1 MGERELLRA
10 TAERAADFLD
20 SLGERPVRERA
31 DPDELREL
39 LGGDLPD
46 GPLAPERV
54 AADLAGVGE
63 AGAIGIP
70 SGRYFGFV
78 IGGVLP
84 AALAADWLTSTWD
97 QNAGLYAAGPAAA
110 VAEEVAGEWLLEL
123 LRLPRDASFAF
134 VTGCQMAHA
143 TCLAAARYTVL
154 EGFGWDVERRGLAG
168 APPIRVVA
176 GEERHVTIDRALRLL
191 GIGTDAVVSVP
202 VDDQG
207 AMQADALAEALR
219 RLEHGPKIVC
229 AQVGNVNTGAI
240 DPLGPIADA
249 AEDAEAWLH
258 VDGAFGLWAA
268 ASPRLARLVEGAERA
283 DSWATDAHKWLN
295 VPYDSGLAFC
305 AHPDAHRAAMTV
317 HASYLVQADEG
328 GPRDQMDWTPE
339 FSRRARGFAVYAAL
353 RSLGRS
359 GVADMVDRCCE
370 HARRFANRL
379 GAEEGVEVLN
389 DVVLNQ
395 VLVRFGDDD
404 GLTRAIVEG
413 VQRDGTCWLSGT
425 TWHDRAAM
433 RISVSN
439 WRTTAEDVDRSV
451 EAILRVASDRSG
463 ALA

>member
-10 TAERAADFLD
+10 TAERAAAFLE
-20 SLGERPVRERA
+20 SLDERPVREHA
-31 DPDELREL
+31 DLDELREL
-39 LGGDLPD
+39 LGGDLADEGLDPEQVVAE
-46 GPLAPERV
+46 LAD
-54 AADLAGVGE
+54 AGE
-63 AGAIGIP
+63 AGAVGIP

-78 IGGVLP
+78 IGGALP
-84 AALAADWLTSTWD
+84 AALASDWLTSAWD
-97 QNAGLYAAGPAAA
+97 QNAGLYAGGPAAA
-110 VAEEVAGEWLLEL
+110 VVEELAGAWLLDL
-123 LRLPRDASFAF
+123 LRLPGDASFAF

-143 TCLAAARYTVL
+143 TCLAAARHAVL
-154 EGFGWDVERRGLAG
+154 QGFGWDVERRGLAG

-207 AMQADALAEALR
+207 AMRADALRDALGG
-219 RLEHGPKIVC
+219 LVHGPTIVC

-249 AEDAEAWLH
+249 AAEAEAWLH

-268 ASPRLARLVEGAERA
+268 ASPRLASLVEGAERA

-305 AHPDAHRAAMTV
+305 AHPHAHRAAMTV
-317 HASYLVQADEG
+317 LASYLVQADEG

-359 GVADMVDRCCE
+359 GVADMVDRCCA
-370 HARRFANRL
+370 HARRFAARL
-379 GAEEGVEVLN
+379 GAEEGIDVLN

-404 GLTRAIVEG
+404 GLTRAVVDG

-425 TWHDRAAM
+425 TWHDLAAM

-451 EAILRVASDRSG
+451 EAILRVAADRSG